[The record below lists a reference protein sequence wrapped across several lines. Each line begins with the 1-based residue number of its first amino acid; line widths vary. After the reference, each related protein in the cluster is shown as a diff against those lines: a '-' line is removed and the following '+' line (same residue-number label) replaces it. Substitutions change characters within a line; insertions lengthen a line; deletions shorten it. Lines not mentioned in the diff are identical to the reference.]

1 MTEVSSPPEYARTM
15 RLGLDIVERAS
26 QQRQDDRLLGV
37 EPALRLVEGDRVR
50 AVEHRVGDLLAPMGG
65 QAVHD
70 QHRGLREAHDRLVD
84 LVAAERLL
92 TPRSLRLLSHARP
105 HVGVDHVG
113 PGRGLPRVLG
123 DLDPAAEPTRRVPD
137 PGGRLVAG
145 RARDD
150 GRGAEQRAQEDH
162 GVAHVVT
169 VADPCE
175 PHRADVDA
183 PLPQREEV
191 GERLTRVLGVG
202 EPVDYG
208 DGRVAGERLDRR
220 VRVDARGDTVYPARE
235 VPRHVRNRLAR
246 AQADL
251 RAREVNGAPAE
262 LDDPDLEG
270 DAGPEGRLLEDQ
282 RHRAAGERRAAPSR
296 LPALLEVRGE
306 LEYLERRVA
315 RQVRRREKVAHHA
328 LGRSAVS
335 TISSARSQWS
345 SSMIRGG
352 TRRST
357 FSPADRTRSPAF
369 RQASRMG
376 LTGRSSSTP
385 MSRPRPRTSR
395 IPTGPCANRLRPS
408 MRRRPIRA
416 ARSGI
421 FSPSTV
427 WSVASA
433 TEVTNGVPPNVEP
446 CVPGPSARATS
457 SRVSMAPIGTPLA
470 SALARVMTS
479 GSIPECSYA
488 QSVPVRPTPVW
499 TSSRIRRAPDASQ
512 SLRSPGR

>member
-37 EPALRLVEGDRVR
+37 EPVLRLVEGDRVR

-123 DLDPAAEPTRRVPD
+123 DLDPAAEPTRRVQD
-137 PGGRLVAG
+137 PRGRLVAG

-150 GRGAEQRAQEDH
+150 GRGAELRAQE
-162 GVAHVVT
+162 
-169 VADPCE
+169 
-175 PHRADVDA
+175 VD
-183 PLPQREEV
+183 
-191 GERLTRVLGVG
+191 
-202 EPVDYG
+202 
-208 DGRVAGERLDRR
+208 
-220 VRVDARGDTVYPARE
+220 
-235 VPRHVRNRLAR
+235 
-246 AQADL
+246 
-251 RAREVNGAPAE
+251 GAPAE

-282 RHRAAGERRAAPSR
+282 HHGAAGERRAAPSR

-306 LEYLERRVA
+306 LEYLERRIA

-357 FSPADRTRSPAF
+357 FSPADKTRSPAF

-408 MRRRPIRA
+408 MRRRPILA

>member
-15 RLGLDIVERAS
+15 RLGLDIVDRAS

-37 EPALRLVEGDRVR
+37 ETVLRLVEGDRVR
-50 AVEHRVGDLLAPMGG
+50 AVEHRVGDLLAAMGG

-92 TPRSLRLLSHARP
+92 TPHSLRLLSHARP

-113 PGRGLPRVLG
+113 PYRGLPRVL
-123 DLDPAAEPTRRVPD
+123 
-137 PGGRLVAG
+137 
-145 RARDD
+145 
-150 GRGAEQRAQEDH
+150 
-162 GVAHVVT
+162 
-169 VADPCE
+169 
-175 PHRADVDA
+175 
-183 PLPQREEV
+183 
-191 GERLTRVLGVG
+191 
-202 EPVDYG
+202 
-208 DGRVAGERLDRR
+208 
-220 VRVDARGDTVYPARE
+220 
-235 VPRHVRNRLAR
+235 RNRLAR

-251 RAREVNGAPAE
+251 RAREVDGAPAE

-306 LEYLERRVA
+306 LEYLKRRIA

-357 FSPADRTRSPAF
+357 FSPADKTRSPAF

-385 MSRPRPRTSR
+385 MSRPRPRTWR

-499 TSSRIRRAPDASQ
+499 TSSRIRRTPDASQ

>member
-15 RLGLDIVERAS
+15 RLGLDIVDRAS
-26 QQRQDDRLLGV
+26 QQRQDDRFLGV
-37 EPALRLVEGDRVR
+37 EPVLRLVERDRVR
-50 AVEHRVGDLLAPMGG
+50 AVEHRVGNLLAPVGR

-92 TPRSLRLLSHARP
+92 TPHPLRLLSHARP
-105 HVGVDHVG
+105 RVGVDHV
-113 PGRGLPRVLG
+113 
-123 DLDPAAEPTRRVPD
+123 
-137 PGGRLVAG
+137 
-145 RARDD
+145 RD
-150 GRGAEQRAQEDH
+150 
-162 GVAHVVT
+162 
-169 VADPCE
+169 
-175 PHRADVDA
+175 
-183 PLPQREEV
+183 
-191 GERLTRVLGVG
+191 
-202 EPVDYG
+202 
-208 DGRVAGERLDRR
+208 
-220 VRVDARGDTVYPARE
+220 
-235 VPRHVRNRLAR
+235 RLAR

-251 RAREVNGAPAE
+251 RTREVDGAPAE

-306 LEYLERRVA
+306 MEDLERRVA

-328 LGRSAVS
+328 LRRSAVS

>member
-37 EPALRLVEGDRVR
+37 EPVLRLVEGDRVR

-92 TPRSLRLLSHARP
+92 TPHPLRLLSHARP

-123 DLDPAAEPTRRVPD
+123 DLDPAAEPTRRV
-137 PGGRLVAG
+137 
-145 RARDD
+145 
-150 GRGAEQRAQEDH
+150 
-162 GVAHVVT
+162 
-169 VADPCE
+169 
-175 PHRADVDA
+175 
-183 PLPQREEV
+183 
-191 GERLTRVLGVG
+191 
-202 EPVDYG
+202 
-208 DGRVAGERLDRR
+208 
-220 VRVDARGDTVYPARE
+220 
-235 VPRHVRNRLAR
+235 RNRLAR

-251 RAREVNGAPAE
+251 RTREVDGAPAE

-306 LEYLERRVA
+306 LEYLERRIA

-357 FSPADRTRSPAF
+357 FSPADKTRSPAF

-385 MSRPRPRTSR
+385 MSRPRPRTWR

-446 CVPGPSARATS
+446 CVPGPSAPS
-457 SRVSMAPIGTPLA
+457 
-470 SALARVMTS
+470 
-479 GSIPECSYA
+479 
-488 QSVPVRPTPVW
+488 
-499 TSSRIRRAPDASQ
+499 
-512 SLRSPGR
+512 